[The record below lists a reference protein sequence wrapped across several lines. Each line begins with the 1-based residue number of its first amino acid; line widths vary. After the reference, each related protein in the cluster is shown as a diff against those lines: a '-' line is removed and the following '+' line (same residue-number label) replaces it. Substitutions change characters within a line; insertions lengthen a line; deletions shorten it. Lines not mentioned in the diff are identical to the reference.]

1 MCVCVCVCEVK
12 LEFLDCWTITWAN
25 ASNRKH
31 DGDMHTHIQT
41 RNKKCLQR
49 PNVSDARYHLDIDA
63 DREGFLE
70 NAVPRV
76 NQNRKDNAEHIP
88 I

>member
-1 MCVCVCVCEVK
+1 M
-12 LEFLDCWTITWAN
+12 
-25 ASNRKH
+25 
-31 DGDMHTHIQT
+31 HIQT
-41 RNKKCLQR
+41 RNEKCLQR

-63 DREGFLE
+63 DREGVLE
-70 NAVPRV
+70 NFVPRV